1 MRRFLTLV
9 SVIVLAFS
17 LQVSC
22 KKSSNPASPAP
33 TATFTPTPPNTA
45 TITNTGTIT
54 HTFTI
59 TSTGT
64 AIFSPTVTYTAT
76 DSPTKTSTATAT
88 STPTQT
94 VTPTL
99 TTTSTVTSTPTLYT
113 FTTEGFE
120 SGTIV
125 PLNWS
130 KSLLNSGYSSPLDI
144 STTNSYAGTN
154 SLHMAVT
161 YVGANGGAEILY
173 SFNPPASANLSNKTV
188 GFRYYIDQLP
198 TASGSKYEFWIHSS
212 NGSRPITTGTLSA
225 GSWNYVSQAVNTGAA
240 NPYAV
245 NDVSF
250 SLNAGVSGP
259 FNVVNIYL
267 DEFSIQ

>member
-1 MRRFLTLV
+1 MRRFLTLA
-9 SVIVLAFS
+9 SVVVLAFS
-17 LQVSC
+17 LQISC
-22 KKSSNPASPAP
+22 KKSSNPAGPAP

-59 TSTGT
+59 TST
-64 AIFSPTVTYTAT
+64 
-76 DSPTKTSTATAT
+76 ATAT

-94 VTPTL
+94 ATPTL
-99 TTTSTVTSTPTLYT
+99 TTTYTVTSTPTLYT

-120 SGTIV
+120 SGTTV
-125 PLNWS
+125 PVNWS
-130 KSLLNSGYSSPLDI
+130 KSLLNSGYSSPLNI

-161 YVGANGGAEILY
+161 YVGDNGGAEISY
-173 SFNPPASANLSNKTV
+173 SFNPPGPANLSNKTV

-198 TASGSKYEFWIHSS
+198 TASGSHYEFWIYSS

-240 NPYAV
+240 NPSAV

-250 SLNAGVSGP
+250 YLYAGTTGP
-259 FNVVNIYL
+259 FNIVNIYL

>member
-1 MRRFLTLV
+1 MRRFLTLA

-64 AIFSPTVTYTAT
+64 ATFSPTQTL
-76 DSPTKTSTATAT
+76 TATAT
-88 STPTQT
+88 T
-94 VTPTL
+94 TPTL
-99 TTTSTVTSTPTLYT
+99 TTIFTVTSTPTLYT

-120 SGTIV
+120 SGTTV
-125 PLNWS
+125 PVNWS
-130 KSLLNSGYSSPLDI
+130 ESLLNSGYSSPLNI

-161 YVGANGGAEILY
+161 YVGANGGAEIYY
-173 SFNPPASANLSNKTV
+173 SFNPPAPANLSNKTV

-198 TASGSKYEFWIHSS
+198 TASGSHYELWIYSS
-212 NGSRPITTGTLSA
+212 NGSRPITTGTLST

-245 NDVSF
+245 NGVSF
-250 SLNAGVSGP
+250 TLYAGATGP
-259 FNVVNIYL
+259 FNIVNIYL